1 MNIALVLTTVN
12 AQHVTGIEFV
22 AIIRA
27 AGDGGV
33 LNKVLYGEARPVV
46 QPLALL
52 HTISGEKGSPFGLFT
67 DRNDR
72 FPCHFIYFN

>member
-27 AGDGGV
+27 ARDGGV

-46 QPLALL
+46 QTLALL

>member
-1 MNIALVLTTVN
+1 MPNT
-12 AQHVTGIEFV
+12 VTGIEFV

-27 AGDGGV
+27 ARAKGI

-46 QPLALL
+46 QRLALL
-52 HTISGEKGSPFGLFT
+52 HTISGEKGGPFGLFT

-72 FPCHFIYFN
+72 FPSHFMYFN

>member
-27 AGDGGV
+27 ARDGGV

-52 HTISGEKGSPFGLFT
+52 HTISGEKGSPFGLVT